1 MMAKAWTK
9 ERGYLR
15 AIAMIALAYVL
26 ALAPVLSSRL
36 QPGAGLEAGLDGASA
51 WTICA
56 PDGSVSSDRD
66 HDGGRPAGHG
76 HEHCA
81 LCWTFAAPLASPMA
95 ATGLPAPH
103 RLAVAPDFP
112 TTVLSLRHS
121 GWSTSWSARAPPFVA

>member
-1 MMAKAWTK
+1 MAKVWK

-15 AIAMIALAYVL
+15 AIAFAALAYIL

-36 QPGAGLEAGLDGASA
+36 QPGSGLEAGLNGASA

-56 PDGSVSSDRD
+56 PDGSASDRD

-95 ATGLPAPH
+95 ATGFPAPY
-103 RLAVAPDFP
+103 RVAVAPDFP
-112 TTVLSLRHS
+112 TAVLSLRHS
-121 GWSTSWSARAPPFVA
+121 GWSTSWSARAPPFAA

>member
-36 QPGAGLEAGLDGASA
+36 QPGAGLEAGLDRASA

-56 PDGSVSSDRD
+56 PDGSVSDRD

-95 ATGLPAPH
+95 ATGFPT
-103 RLAVAPDFP
+103 RYRVAVAPDFP
-112 TTVLSLRHS
+112 TAVLSLRHS
-121 GWSTSWSARAPPFVA
+121 GWSTSWSARAPPFAA